1 MSNDK
6 TVIIACKNL
15 GKTYQ
20 MGEVQVVALKNVSLE
35 IYEGELIVILGPSG
49 SGKSTLLNI
58 IGGMDT
64 PTSGELY
71 FRQQP
76 LHSADQNELTQYR
89 RNAVGFVFQF
99 YNLMPNL
106 TAYENISLSVQI
118 AKSPLDVEETLKK
131 VGLIN
136 RADHFPSQLSGGEQQ
151 RIALARAVAKN
162 PDLLLCD
169 EPTGA
174 LDLQTGIQILK
185 LLRDFCQAYGK
196 TVLIITHNA
205 EISQMADRVF
215 YLRDGSLSR
224 IEVNDDPVPPEEV
237 TW

>member
-1 MSNDK
+1 MNASLPL
-6 TVIIACKNL
+6 IRGIAL
-15 GKTYQ
+15 SKTYR
-20 MGEVQVVALKNVSLE
+20 MGEVEVKALRQADFTIFNHE
-35 IYEGELIVILGPSG
+35 FIVILGPSG

-71 FRQQP
+71 YREQP
-76 LHSADQNELTQYR
+76 LHTAGQNELTYYR

-118 AKSPLDVEETLKK
+118 SGSPLSVEETLEK
-131 VGLIN
+131 VGLAQ

-151 RIALARAVAKN
+151 RVALARALAKN

-174 LDLQTGIQILK
+174 LDLQTGIQVLK
-185 LLRDFCQAYGK
+185 LLRDFSDAYGK
-196 TVLIITHNA
+196 TVVIITHNA
-205 EISQMADRVF
+205 EIGQMADRIF
-215 YLRDGSLSR
+215 YLRDGRLSR
-224 IEVNDDPVPPEEV
+224 IEINENPAPPEGV
-237 TW
+237 SW